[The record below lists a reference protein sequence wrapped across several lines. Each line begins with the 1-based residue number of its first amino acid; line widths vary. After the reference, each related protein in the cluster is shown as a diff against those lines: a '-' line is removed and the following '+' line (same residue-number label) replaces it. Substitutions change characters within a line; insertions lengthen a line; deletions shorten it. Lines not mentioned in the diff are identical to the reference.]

1 MIWGYPHLKE
11 TSKYLHA
18 NPWLL
23 EKHSDDRHHC
33 QSAVGQ
39 LGREL
44 RLASL
49 RVLDLTQEGGEA
61 NTVVAWLTSLCG
73 VLHAELTL
81 TRTTSIGGGSCLE
94 ESSGLNQT
102 SEGNDL
108 STAEHRQP

>member
-1 MIWGYPHLKE
+1 MIAII
-11 TSKYLHA
+11 A
-18 NPWLL
+18 NLPLAN
-23 EKHSDDRHHC
+23 
-33 QSAVGQ
+33 SAAS
-39 LGREL
+39 LD
-44 RLASL
+44 LASL

-81 TRTTSIGGGSCLE
+81 TRATSIGGGSCLE

-108 STAEHRQP
+108 STAEHRQALASNTKTPSSPALGILR

>member
-1 MIWGYPHLKE
+1 MFQKVFGCFRKPSTWK
-11 TSKYLHA
+11 
-18 NPWLL
+18 
-23 EKHSDDRHHC
+23 KHSDDRHHC

-39 LGREL
+39 LSREL
-44 RLASL
+44 GLASL
-49 RVLDLTQEGGEA
+49 RVLDLAQEGGEA
-61 NTVVAWLTSLCG
+61 NTVVAWFTSLCG